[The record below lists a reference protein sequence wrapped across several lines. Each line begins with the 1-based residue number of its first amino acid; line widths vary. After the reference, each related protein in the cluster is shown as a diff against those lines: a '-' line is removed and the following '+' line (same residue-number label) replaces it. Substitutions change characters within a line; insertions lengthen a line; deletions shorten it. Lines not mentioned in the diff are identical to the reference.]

1 MGLTVLVVF
10 FGSMQYFKKKK
21 IPEIENEDTVHG
33 KTSVQEK
40 NFRFSCNCWR
50 RVFFLFFHF
59 QLMGTDIRLPKKHRI
74 HTELDLVLKRNLS
87 PGMDRIDNAVPYFP
101 HDKVV
106 CDPPCDACKKSH
118 ELNVCRKLL
127 SIW

>member
-1 MGLTVLVVF
+1 
-10 FGSMQYFKKKK
+10 
-21 IPEIENEDTVHG
+21 
-33 KTSVQEK
+33 
-40 NFRFSCNCWR
+40 
-50 RVFFLFFHF
+50 
-59 QLMGTDIRLPKKHRI
+59 MGTDIRLPKKHRI
-74 HTELDLVLKRNLS
+74 HTELDLVLKQNLS

-106 CDPPCDACKKSH
+106 CDPPCDECKKSH